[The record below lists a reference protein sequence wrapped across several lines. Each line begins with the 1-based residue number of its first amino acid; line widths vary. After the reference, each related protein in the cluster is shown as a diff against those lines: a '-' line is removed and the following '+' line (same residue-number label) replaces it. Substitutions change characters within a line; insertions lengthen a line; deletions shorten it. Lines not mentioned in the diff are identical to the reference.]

1 MKINKLENIISS
13 INEPQEKAL
22 VRRIL
27 DLAYRV
33 EKTYSV
39 AYTDFVD
46 PFLLGKIKRHNLELL
61 GINMIAY
68 GGSVQAERQIMA
80 VAHNDVEIDKEEFP
94 IEYIHINVKTGIG
107 KPVSHRDYLGS
118 IMGLGIEREKIGD
131 LLVQDNDA
139 YVVVHREISD
149 YIMYSLQTVSRYN
162 NVTCNIIT
170 DIPTFS
176 QNYTT
181 INCTVS
187 STRMDAIIAA
197 GFQISRTTAAK
208 LIMAERAL
216 CNGIIVSQSASIKE
230 NDICTLRGYGKIK
243 IVEIGSVTKKGRVR
257 VKIDRYI

>member
-68 GGSVQAERQIMA
+68 GGSVQAERQIIA

-139 YVVVHREISD
+139 YAVVHREISD

-170 DIPTFS
+170 DIPIFS
-176 QNYTT
+176 QKTEVSMYLKLVFSIFTT
-181 INCTVS
+181 LGLFLNDS
-187 STRMDAIIAA
+187 
-197 GFQISRTTAAK
+197 
-208 LIMAERAL
+208 
-216 CNGIIVSQSASIKE
+216 CN
-230 NDICTLRGYGKIK
+230 
-243 IVEIGSVTKKGRVR
+243 
-257 VKIDRYI
+257 